1 MLRAI
6 VLPLLMQ
13 LASPQT
19 PAVDVRFVT
28 DEAEAVLSI
37 LHQREAGRTPT
48 ESDWNRLFASEG
60 YRALARRETSFGRPF
75 SDERFRAFVLSDT
88 LLARLPRLEATFDT
102 WKHIDVSGA
111 AKRALT
117 YLPAGTPLRS
127 TLFLEIKPQGNSFVF
142 DIDGRRAIFL
152 YVDPSKTGPQTE
164 NTMAHELHHVGITAA
179 CADTGPVRDS
189 AVWRVD
195 QWLTAFG
202 EGYAMLAAAGGPDV
216 DPHALDDSATRAR
229 WDHDVGNF
237 NADLARVQSFF
248 FDILDHR
255 IPTDSIPAHGMSF
268 FGVQGPWYTVG
279 WRMAVTV
286 EKTYGRPRLIAEMCH
301 PTQFLA
307 TYDEAV
313 RDAHRTS
320 ELAVWSDSLLTK
332 LQPR

>member
-1 MLRAI
+1 LR
-6 VLPLLMQ
+6 LREGGN
-13 LASPQT
+13 T
-19 PAVDVRFVT
+19 PA
-28 DEAEAVLSI
+28 E
-37 LHQREAGRTPT
+37 G
-48 ESDWNRLFASEG
+48 DWNRLLTSEG
-60 YRALARRETSFGRPF
+60 YRALARREASFGRPF
-75 SDERFRAFVLSDT
+75 SDDRFKAFVLSDT
-88 LLARLPRLEATFDT
+88 LLARAPQLEATLDS
-102 WKHIDVSGA
+102 WKHIDVSDA
-111 AKRALT
+111 AKRALA

-179 CADTGPVRDS
+179 CADTGVVRDS
-189 AVWRVD
+189 AVWRVE

-229 WDHDVGNF
+229 WNHDVGDF
-237 NADLARVQSFF
+237 KADLTRVQSFF

-286 EKTYGRPRLIAEMCH
+286 EKTYGRPRLIAEMC
-301 PTQFLA
+301 TSARFLA
-307 TYDEAV
+307 TFNEAV
-313 RDAHRTS
+313 RESHRTG
-320 ELAVWSDSLLTK
+320 ELALWSDTLLAR
-332 LQPR
+332 LAAPYSH